1 MTLPVMAQP
10 AEHPALARWRTRFA
24 EDGAAALSQAL
35 AGQISLGSYDRA
47 QPSAALSQILAE
59 PDLARADKSLAH
71 WLGSRLGEPAP
82 DGLTG
87 KRFSDALQEAF
98 RLAAL
103 LRLRE
108 TRAWCAAH
116 HGDLR
121 QWLRGFYFG
130 VSRDPEG
137 ALLAVLAEGQP
148 DRSLL
153 PMWLTIVRRGRPLAH
168 VRHALAGLRLMPA
181 DDQGKTERG
190 LPRALLQGLIEY
202 GNALARQ
209 GERKGGDWLLE
220 VDFLAAVYPI
230 SKDGWGRKFRD
241 VLAHAKPLDTVRN
254 WLDQRYPL
262 ALKAQDGK
270 TAHGPT
276 KPRHVDDLKKYL
288 QQVETHFEEV
298 KPQLQK
304 YFDDS
309 RHYCRESGDSFYLVR
324 SFCYAGDRLLKVD
337 PAWAR
342 DLAHEAAVWAPNN
355 HNCWSVLARALETEG
370 DWRRAEAVFWQARRR
385 FPENDKSHNQLGHAL
400 LLHGQA
406 ELGEAVYRQAIRL
419 FPDNP
424 FCRADLGNTLR
435 ILGRTEEALAVYLQA
450 QGEDL
455 FHRNIV
461 IANSIADI
469 LIDLNRL
476 DEAEDALVW
485 GEQVL
490 PSGDAKS
497 ERHVAAIR
505 TRLKNAQSGQA
516 IILKKLR
523 PRPEI
528 IGGSLAAFADITGSD
543 FSLAPTLGQ
552 ATLLRRKA
560 NGGLARAGDLIANLP
575 DGPEKMVEHG
585 LWLAA
590 AEGGWPAAAGYYDQV
605 WKRFEGDGVLR
616 VHRQRAHARTGANV
630 DWELERKQYP
640 ELASVIL
647 AEEIGRVPAVSLSA
661 DEDERSQEQIQDA
674 WFADLVGRN
683 DAVLKD
689 LAEEDYLAARHGV

>member
-1 MTLPVMAQP
+1 MTLPVTAQP
-10 AEHPALARWRTRFA
+10 AEHPALTRWRTRFA
-24 EDGAAALSQAL
+24 ENGSAALSQAL

-59 PDLARADKSLAH
+59 ADLARADQSLAH
-71 WLGSRLGEPAP
+71 WLESRLGKPAP

-103 LRLRE
+103 LRLRG
-108 TRAWCAAH
+108 TRTWCAAH

-130 VSRDPEG
+130 VSRDPET

-153 PMWLTIVRRGRPLAH
+153 PMWLAIARRGRPLAH

-220 VDFLAAVYPI
+220 VDFLAAVYPM
-230 SKDGWGRKFRD
+230 SKDGWGRNFRE
-241 VLAHAKPLDTVRN
+241 VVAHARPLDTVRN

-262 ALKAQDGK
+262 ALRPFEK
-270 TAHGPT
+270 TANRSPLEPPYFKDLEPLLQKAESEFAQL
-276 KPRHVDDLKKYL
+276 KPRLK
-288 QQVETHFEEV
+288 QFVEE
-298 KPQLQK
+298 
-304 YFDDS
+304 S
-309 RHYCRESGDSFYLVR
+309 RHYCRESGDSYYLVR
-324 SFCYAGDRLLKVD
+324 SFCSAGDRLLGVD
-337 PAWAR
+337 PGWAR
-342 DLAHEAAVWAPNN
+342 DLAHEAGIWAPNN
-355 HNCWSVLARALETEG
+355 HNCWSVLARALEAEG
-370 DWRRAEAVFWQARRR
+370 DWRRAEAVFWQARHR
-385 FPENDKSHNQLGHAL
+385 FPEVVQSYNQLAHAL
-400 LLHGQA
+400 LLRGQA
-406 ELGEAVYRQAIRL
+406 ELGEAVYRQAIRS

-435 ILGRTEEALAVYLQA
+435 ILGRGEEALTVYKQA
-450 QGEDL
+450 QDR
-455 FHRNIV
+455 FNRNIV
-461 IANSIADI
+461 IANAIADI
-469 LIDLNRL
+469 LIDLKRL
-476 DEAEDALVW
+476 DEAADALAW
-485 GEQVL
+485 AEQVL
-490 PSGDAKS
+490 PRDDARN
-497 ERHVAAIR
+497 ERYVAAIR

-516 IILKKLR
+516 IVLKTLQ

-528 IGGSLAAFADITGSD
+528 AGGSLSAFADITGSD

-575 DGPEKMVEHG
+575 DGPEKLVEHG

-590 AEGGWPAAAGYYDQV
+590 TEGGWPAAAGYYDQV

-616 VHRQRAHARTGANV
+616 VHRQRARARTGARV

-661 DEDERSQEQIQDA
+661 DEDERSQEQVQDA

>member
-1 MTLPVMAQP
+1 MTLEIVTQP
-10 AEHPALARWRTRFA
+10 AEHPALARWRARFA
-24 EDGAAALSQAL
+24 DDGPAALGQAL
-35 AGQISLGSYDRA
+35 AGQVSLGSYDRA
-47 QPSAALSQILAE
+47 LPSAALSQILAE
-59 PDLARADKSLAH
+59 PDMARADKSLVH
-71 WLGSRLGEPAP
+71 WLGSRLGKPAP

-87 KRFSDALQEAF
+87 RRFADALQEAF
-98 RLAAL
+98 RLSAL
-103 LRLRE
+103 LRLRD
-108 TRAWCAAH
+108 TRTWCAAH

-130 VSRDPEG
+130 ISRDPEA

-153 PMWLTIVRRGRPLAH
+153 PMWLAIARRGRPIAH

-230 SKDGWGRKFRD
+230 SKDGWGRHFRE
-241 VLAHAKPLDTVRN
+241 VMAHAKPLDTVRN

-262 ALKAQDGK
+262 ALRPFEK
-270 TAHGPT
+270 TANRGPLEPPYFKALEPLLQKAESEFT
-276 KPRHVDDLKKYL
+276 QLKPRLA
-288 QQVETHFEEV
+288 QFIE
-298 KPQLQK
+298 
-304 YFDDS
+304 DS
-309 RHYCRESGDSFYLVR
+309 RHYCRESGDSYYLVR
-324 SFCYAGDRLLKVD
+324 SFCSAGDRLLKID

-342 DLAHEAAVWAPNN
+342 DLAHEAAVWAPNDP
-355 HNCWSVLARALETEG
+355 NCWSVLGRALEAEG

-385 FPENDKSHNQLGHAL
+385 FPENDKAHNQLAHAL

-406 ELGEAVYRQAIRL
+406 ELGEAVYREAIQL
-419 FPDNP
+419 FPDDS

-435 ILGRTEEALAVYLQA
+435 VIGRREDALNAYKQA
-450 QGEDL
+450 QEL
-455 FHRNIV
+455 FHRNTV
-461 IANSIADI
+461 IANAITDV

-476 DEAEDALVW
+476 DEAADALAW
-485 GEQVL
+485 AEQVL
-490 PSGDAKS
+490 PRDDAKN
-497 ERHVAAIR
+497 ERILSTIR
-505 TRLKNAQSGQA
+505 TRLKNAQSGQP
-516 IILKKLR
+516 IVLKNLQ
-523 PRPEI
+523 PRPKTT
-528 IGGSLAAFADITGSD
+528 GGSLSAFADITGSD
-543 FSLAPTLGQ
+543 FSLAPTIGH

-560 NGGLARAGDLIANLP
+560 NGGLARAGELISSLP
-575 DGPEKMVEHG
+575 DSPEMLVERG

-590 AEGGWPAAAGYYDQV
+590 AEGGWPAAASYYDQV

-616 VHRQRAHARTGANV
+616 VHRQRAHARTGTKV

-640 ELASVIL
+640 ELVSVIL
-647 AEEIGRVPAVSLSA
+647 AEEMGHPPAVSLPE
-661 DEDERSQEQIQDA
+661 DEDERSQEQVQDA

-689 LAEEDYLAARHGV
+689 LAEEDYLAARHGL